1 MKEIFDQE
9 YYGVDE
15 GDQKP
20 EFPFDPEIDDG
31 MLKMLLKFYSMLYT
45 K

>member
-1 MKEIFDQE
+1 MKEIFNDD
-9 YYGVDE
+9 YYEVNE

-31 MLKMLLKFYSMLYT
+31 KFSSSM
-45 K
+45 